1 MWWLSR
7 PCFLLVCLAALRC
20 HGSAIDDIVGSA
32 VDDVYRHLSEIE
44 PKKGPNLL
52 KGNKAPLTQLKLKGN
67 KAPLT
72 QLKGSRGKRLTN
84 GGVGADADADDDDDD
99 SDMRKF
105 QDGVASAEMQKFL
118 RLENNRERAHGI
130 ITAAN
135 VSDETGVALA
145 LSKLTS
151 NETAVKAAIRG
162 KKLVLAAF
170 PAHARSMLFSFDNE
184 TQQFGGVGPL
194 LWDWLAGQAGFE
206 YDIVLLPQVGGSWDV
221 TYEYYMQLRQDAP
234 VGATAEAPAVTAV
247 GNVSAMAVGNL
258 SATSLESASKLPER
272 PHAYDFMYNLVTI
285 NPEDA
290 RYVSASMPVT
300 RYGLLLVTLL
310 DDVSQSMTGAWFDRM
325 LSIYRPFSLKVWPA
339 PYGACHAL
347 VIRL

>member
-1 MWWLSR
+1 MWT
-7 PCFLLVCLAALRC
+7 LLVCLAALRC

-84 GGVGADADADDDDDD
+84 GGVGGDADDDDD
-99 SDMRKF
+99 SDDDTSASNMRKF

-118 RLENNRERAHGI
+118 RLKNNRERAHGI

-206 YDIVLLPQVGGSWDV
+206 YEIVLLPEVGGSWDV

-234 VGATAEAPAVTAV
+234 VGATAEAPAVKAV

-258 SATSLESASKLPER
+258 SATSLESASKLPEP

-285 NPEDA
+285 NPEDV

-339 PYGACHAL
+339 PYDACHAL